1 MPQTIPTIP
10 SHRTWLAIAGLLAL
24 LLVTTPAVA
33 FGRDLSTA
41 ENGRAGG
48 SKAPQ
53 SQAIGYDIS
62 YPQCGGPFPKN
73 SAFQIVGVNR
83 GIVFSPNPCLGT
95 GSGASQLAW
104 AGLRAGLYANTGNPG
119 PELSSRWPI
128 GQSSPRACSAQNPDS
143 ADCAYDYG
151 WNAAADSYATAVR
164 AYISLGWAAPGASRT
179 PVANDWWLDVE
190 TANSWRSDT
199 SLNVAAL
206 QGAVAYLVSVGAASV
221 GFYSAPF
228 MWEEITGGTTAFAG
242 HPTWVAGASTLKGA
256 QARCIGDGFTGGGVA
271 LAQFP
276 YKGFDG
282 NIRC

>member
-1 MPQTIPTIP
+1 
-10 SHRTWLAIAGLLAL
+10 
-24 LLVTTPAVA
+24 
-33 FGRDLSTA
+33 
-41 ENGRAGG
+41 
-48 SKAPQ
+48 
-53 SQAIGYDIS
+53 
-62 YPQCGGPFPKN
+62 
-73 SAFQIVGVNR
+73 
-83 GIVFSPNPCLGT
+83 
-95 GSGASQLAW
+95 
-104 AGLRAGLYANTGNPG
+104 LYANTGNPG

-128 GQSSPRACSAQNPDS
+128 GQSSPRVCSAQNPDS

-151 WNAAADSYATAVR
+151 WNAAADSYAAAVR
-164 AYISLGWAAPGASRT
+164 AYVSLGWAAPGATRT

-190 TANSWRSDT
+190 TANSWRLDT

-206 QGAVAYLVSVGAASV
+206 QGAVAYLESVGAASV

-242 HPTWVAGASTLKGA
+242 HATWVAGASTLKGA
-256 QARCIGDGFTGGGVA
+256 QARCLGDGFTGGGVA